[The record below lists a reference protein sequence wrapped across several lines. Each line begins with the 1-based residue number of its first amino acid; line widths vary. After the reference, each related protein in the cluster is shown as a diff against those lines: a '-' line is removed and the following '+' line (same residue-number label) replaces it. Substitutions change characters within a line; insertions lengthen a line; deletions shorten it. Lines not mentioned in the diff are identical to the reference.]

1 MAVTQALGRL
11 LGPAWTVFLKEM
23 TEALRDRRT
32 VALGLAVPVILM
44 PAVTLGLP
52 ALAAREEARLQAA
65 PARVAVR
72 GAEHL
77 APFLQQAR
85 AQGALVVV
93 SAPDPLGAL
102 RAGRVDAVLEAAP
115 AEGAVRVRVLY
126 QGTSV
131 ASVLAR
137 QKVAEALARYSLEA
151 MQARLAALGLAAE
164 TLLPLQVEVEAVGPT
179 VDTARAALATVLPF
193 FIAVWMVLGGQYAAL
208 DLGAGEAER
217 GTLAALLLTPPPRL
231 ALVLGKFGTV
241 LLLAVCSVALVV
253 GAVLATLR
261 VGGTA
266 LGEAATSLP
275 PTVALAL
282 LAAGLPLAGF
292 LTAVQLLLSLVARS
306 VREAQ
311 LLFTPLYL
319 AVAASVI
326 LAQLLPEWGRQVWV
340 YALPFLNGGYLLR
353 GVVLGTVGGVEV
365 GLAVASLLLAT
376 GLVLSGAAAVYRRE
390 QVVWGS

>member
-1 MAVTQALGRL
+1 MAVTRALGRL
-11 LGPAWTVFLKEM
+11 LAPAWTVFLKEM

-32 VALGLAVPVILM
+32 VALGLAVPVVLM

-52 ALAAREEARLQAA
+52 ALAVREEARLQAA

-72 GAEHL
+72 GAEHV

-85 AQGALVVV
+85 SQRALVVV
-93 SAPDPLGAL
+93 AASDPLAAL
-102 RAGRVDAVLEAAP
+102 RAGRVDAVLEASP
-115 AEGAVRVRVLY
+115 VEGAVRVRVFY

-137 QKVAEALARYSLEA
+137 QKVTEALARYSLEA

-164 TLLPLQVEVEAVGPT
+164 TLLPLHVEVEAVGPT
-179 VDTARAALATVLPF
+179 VDTARAVLATVLPF

-217 GTLAALLLTPPPRL
+217 GTLAALLLTPAPRL
-231 ALVLGKFGTV
+231 ALVLGKFATV

-266 LGEAATSLP
+266 LGQAATSLP
-275 PTVALAL
+275 PAVALAL
-282 LAAGLPLAGF
+282 LAAGLPLAGC

-319 AVAASVI
+319 AVAAAVI
-326 LAQLLPEWGRQVWV
+326 LAQLLPEWGRQAWV
-340 YALPFLNGGYLLR
+340 YALPFLNSGYLLR
-353 GVVLGTVGGVEV
+353 GVVLGTVGGLEV

-376 GLVLSGAAAVYRRE
+376 GLVLAGAAAIYRRE
-390 QVVWGS
+390 RVVWGS

>member
-32 VALGLAVPVILM
+32 VALGLAVPVVLM

-52 ALAAREEARLQAA
+52 ALAVREEARLQIA

-77 APFLQQAR
+77 APFLQQVR
-85 AQGALVVV
+85 SQGALVIVA
-93 SAPDPLGAL
+93 APEPLGAL
-102 RAGRVDAVLEAAP
+102 RAGRVDAVLEASP
-115 AEGAVRVRVLY
+115 VEGAVRVRVFY

-137 QKVAEALARYSLEA
+137 QKVTEALARYSLEA

-164 TLLPLQVEVEAVGPT
+164 TLLPLHVEVEAVGPT
-179 VDTARAALATVLPF
+179 VDTARAVLATVLPF

-231 ALVLGKFGTV
+231 ALVLGKFATV

-253 GAVLATLR
+253 GAVLTTLR

-266 LGEAATSLP
+266 LGQATTSLP

-282 LAAGLPLAGF
+282 LAASLPLAGF

-319 AVAASVI
+319 AVAAAVI
-326 LAQLLPEWGRQVWV
+326 LAQLLPEWGRQAWV

-353 GVVLGTVGGVEV
+353 GVVVGTVGGIPV
-365 GLAVASLLLAT
+365 GLAVVSLLLAT
-376 GLVLSGAAAVYRRE
+376 GLVLAGAAAVYRRE
-390 QVVWGS
+390 WGVWGS